1 MCDEYAGKKSSQGDL
16 FRITAELGN
25 MSLNPGQEKLFCRI
39 PEVSVLRCSENH
51 AEAKAGGRENSSIE
65 MILTVVQADIG
76 GSSGESFFSGE
87 PAESIHA
94 VVEVY
99 IDDWFAELN

>member
-1 MCDEYAGKKSSQGDL
+1 
-16 FRITAELGN
+16 
-25 MSLNPGQEKLFCRI
+25 
-39 PEVSVLRCSENH
+39 
-51 AEAKAGGRENSSIE
+51 

-99 IDDWFAELN
+99 IDDWLAELS